1 MLSFGEKTKYWDL
14 IKTDFAFFNSLAL
27 KMKDQNPD
35 LVGQMYDY
43 VLATKALLLSNS
55 IKVRQRILSSGNT
68 VLIDKFNN
76 WNAKKELFTKSLSY
90 SSEQLKQENINP
102 ESVITIATG
111 GLSNVLM
118 PITKIFD
125 KFDKT
130 LTLNGL
136 HTIAKYALK

>member
-1 MLSFGEKTKYWDL
+1 
-14 IKTDFAFFNSLAL
+14 
-27 KMKDQNPD
+27 MKADMQ
-35 LVGQMYDY
+35 
-43 VLATKALLLSNS
+43 
-55 IKVRQRILSSGNT
+55 
-68 VLIDKFNN
+68 
-76 WNAKKELFTKSLSY
+76 
-90 SSEQLKQENINP
+90 KQENINP

-125 KFDKT
+125 KFDKA